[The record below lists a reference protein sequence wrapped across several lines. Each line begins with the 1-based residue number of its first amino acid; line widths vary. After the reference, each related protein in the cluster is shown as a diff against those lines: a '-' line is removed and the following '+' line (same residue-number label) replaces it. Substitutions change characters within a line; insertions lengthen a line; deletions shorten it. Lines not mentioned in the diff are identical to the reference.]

1 MSKLVARTSLVN
13 TEVKWGMQL
22 ATKVFCLTSTA
33 AIAVFLASLETLVAK
48 VVEREG
54 RSHPKASE

>member
-48 VVEREG
+48 VVERG
-54 RSHPKASE
+54 DRSHPKASE